1 MRVRVRHRGLAVSR
15 LSELALAQEQRFGPR
30 RRQGQS
36 CQRGEMDAVAKSG
49 AHLEILGTVS
59 PSFRFHR
66 LCKLED
72 IQPSTFLSART
83 TSGLNNWIFF
93 PPNHPLFS
101 QCLGNKTAIVKR
113 LPRASRG
120 SSFRFRLIRR
130 IV

>member
-1 MRVRVRHRGLAVSR
+1 MGR
-15 LSELALAQEQRFGPR
+15 
-30 RRQGQS
+30 
-36 CQRGEMDAVAKSG
+36 KW
-49 AHLEILGTVS
+49 AHLEIPRTVS

-72 IQPSTFLSART
+72 IEPSTFLSART
-83 TSGLNNWIFF
+83 PRGFDNWIFPRR
-93 PPNHPLFS
+93 PPFLNAWDI
-101 QCLGNKTAIVKR
+101 KTSRLKR